1 MSVDFDNISKIKV
14 QLTLWHWNDNDN
26 GLTLFSLG
34 KERQL
39 SQLLFI
45 LLADCADLTSQWEAV
60 FAILMLVFITSQW
73 EAFLKMF
80 FVLLSLLL
88 SSDAS
93 QPNKKWS
100 LTVAQTCLFC
110 NEVLLSQSGTTCSKI
125 QCVIFQDFSWQIDFH
140 NHFTISNYAKKQVQS
155 QALGEPDLFIAI
167 SSSFQF
173 KNINIHKVLE

>member
-1 MSVDFDNISKIKV
+1 MVTNIPNDGHPPSPGWSSTIPRTVIHYSKDGHPQFQGGSPSISRMVLHHPKDSHPPSHWCKLTILRWSSTIHSTVINIS
-14 QLTLWHWNDNDN
+14 
-26 GLTLFSLG
+26 
-34 KERQL
+34 R
-39 SQLLFI
+39 
-45 LLADCADLTSQWEAV
+45 
-60 FAILMLVFITSQW
+60 
-73 EAFLKMF
+73 
-80 FVLLSLLL
+80 
-88 SSDAS
+88 
-93 QPNKKWS
+93 PNKKWS